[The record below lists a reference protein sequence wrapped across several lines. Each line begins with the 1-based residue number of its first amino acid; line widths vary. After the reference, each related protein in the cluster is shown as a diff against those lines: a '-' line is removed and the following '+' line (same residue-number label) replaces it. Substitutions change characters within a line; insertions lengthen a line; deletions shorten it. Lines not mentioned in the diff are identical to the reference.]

1 MYLCL
6 IEFFSSFIFAGLITG
21 YLADKISIR
30 WTVIFGAVLSLAG
43 FTISAFGPNIYYTI
57 IGYGVLTGNLPP
69 VTSFKAKTNKTVFK
83 YKISW

>member
-1 MYLCL
+1 MRVYIRLL
-6 IEFFSSFIFAGLITG
+6 EFFLLISPFKFTGLITG

-30 WTVIFGAVLSLAG
+30 WTVIFGAVVSLAG

-69 VTSFKAKTNKTVFK
+69 QRISFKVQSK
-83 YKISW
+83 